1 MNPSDVI
8 VRTQRSQG
16 WRSEGAMLIV
26 RTQRSQG
33 WRSEGAM

>member
-1 MNPSDVI
+1 VT

-16 WRSEGAMLIV
+16 WRSEGAMYAV

-33 WRSEGAM
+33 WRSEGALLL